1 MFSSPHELKRRV
13 TACPAARKA
22 KRRLG
27 KIRKRRI
34 QHSKQQTRNEQNNTT
49 MGLEVSADLQM
60 SVDLESKRDFLT
72 KRTLDELITISSNM
86 GLDHEQLLR
95 GVAKKKKTKTL
106 VNSIIE
112 KLEKNPNDFYCDV
125 CGVVSTDKCSK
136 CSSAFYCSAEHQLQ
150 DWPTHKLVCKL
161 IRSNTDIRDAV
172 NMWCSDPTR
181 ALKKYGH
188 ISEWNTSRVTN
199 MMLLFNKKRS
209 LMMISVNG
217 MLAKLLP

>member
-1 MFSSPHELKRRV
+1 
-13 TACPAARKA
+13 
-22 KRRLG
+22 
-27 KIRKRRI
+27 
-34 QHSKQQTRNEQNNTT
+34 
-49 MGLEVSADLQM
+49 MGLEFSADLQM

-136 CSSAFYCSAEHQLQ
+136 CSSAFYCSAEHQAL
-150 DWPTHKLVCKL
+150 DWPSHKLLCKL
-161 IRSNTDIRDAV
+161 VRSNADIRDAV

-188 ISEWNTSRVTN
+188 ITEWNTSRVTN
-199 MMLLFNKKRS
+199 MMKLFSDKSNFNGDISKWNVDSVTNMKAMFQCAVSFNGDISGWNVSNVFPGLVGIS
-209 LMMISVNG
+209 LDG
-217 MLAKLLP
+217 M